1 MLVVFKRIKKLI
13 QLLTT
18 VMILMSWW
26 VNSSAKVDDVSDKTA
41 LIFFKVINVVEDDV
55 LYIREF
61 PSPQSRKVG
70 YIPPNQSCVV
80 YLNQLREKNSQ
91 TWVTITYKGVKGWVN
106 LYHLRQLP
114 RGKCPKR
121 YYKVINVSDDDVL
134 NMRSTASHNG
144 RKIGQIPPD
153 ENCLPQL
160 DQSYASNSQKWVMV
174 RYKNIKGWV
183 NSYFLKAD
191 KKSVCQ

>member
-1 MLVVFKRIKKLI
+1 MLVVFNRIKKLI
-13 QLLTT
+13 QLLT
-18 VMILMSWW
+18 IFLLLMGWW
-26 VNSSAKVDDVSDKTA
+26 VNSSAKVDDLYDKTA
-41 LIFFKVINVVEDDV
+41 LIFFEVINVVDDDV

-61 PSPQSRKVG
+61 PSSQSRKVG
-70 YIPPNQSCVV
+70 YIPPHQSCVV

-91 TWVTITYKGVKGWVN
+91 TWVAITYKGVKGWVN

-114 RGKCPKR
+114 SGECPNR
-121 YYKVINVSDDDVL
+121 YYKVINVREDDVL
-134 NMRSTASHNG
+134 NMRDIASHNG

-153 ENCLPQL
+153 ESCLPQL

-183 NSYFLKAD
+183 NSYFLKTD
-191 KKSVCQ
+191 KSACR